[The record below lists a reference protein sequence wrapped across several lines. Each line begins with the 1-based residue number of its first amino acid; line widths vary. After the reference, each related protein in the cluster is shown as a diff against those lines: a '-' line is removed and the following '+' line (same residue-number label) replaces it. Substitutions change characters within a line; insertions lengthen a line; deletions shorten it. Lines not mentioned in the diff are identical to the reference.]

1 MEAVFGAL
9 FCTAKKYSC
18 LRRIILDKP
27 LISMYNVSKCEETQN
42 EILEVT
48 NMFNTQMNYW
58 NDMMKNVQSAYQ
70 TSLKSGVEFQKAF
83 SGLLGEMFETSYSN
97 TMKFQKEMNDIG
109 TKMMDNS
116 NRQFDRFNSF
126 YNGAVEANN
135 KRFQS
140 ILNKYCEKNQ
150 EMRGEMESLWKDNQ
164 EIFRQQV
171 KELSSMVSSNQK
183 ENMDEL
189 FKMYKDFSDKSMED
203 MKKKIDEMGKKSEA

>member
-1 MEAVFGAL
+1 
-9 FCTAKKYSC
+9 
-18 LRRIILDKP
+18 
-27 LISMYNVSKCEETQN
+27 
-42 EILEVT
+42 
-48 NMFNTQMNYW
+48 MFNTQMNYW

-83 SGLLGEMFETSYSN
+83 SGLLGEMFESSYSN
-97 TMKFQKEMNDIG
+97 TMKFQKEMNDIS

-116 NRQFDRFNSF
+116 TRQFDRFNSF
-126 YNGAVEANN
+126 YMGAVEANN

-150 EMRGEMESLWKDNQ
+150 EMRAEMESLWKDNQ

-171 KELSSMVSSNQK
+171 KELSTMVSSNQK

-189 FKMYKDFSDKSMED
+189 FKMYKDFSDRSMED
-203 MKKKIDEMGKKSEA
+203 MKKKIDEMGAKAEVG